1 MTLTQDQLKHAR
13 SELELMQALI
23 AELPVPQEDRLN
35 DFNSGNAENPAAAVG
50 ADLRGVR
57 QLLNE
62 LDPYRKYGGLRRM
75 LATSGEYLWI
85 CPMHVE
91 EYDPGLPDV

>member
-1 MTLTQDQLKHAR
+1 
-13 SELELMQALI
+13 MQALI